1 MQDEDQYVPPQLIE
15 LDEATQVT
23 LGKYAEDSA
32 DQDRYFE

>member
-1 MQDEDQYVPPQLIE
+1 MQNGQYVPPQMIK
-15 LDEATQVT
+15 LDSVTQVT